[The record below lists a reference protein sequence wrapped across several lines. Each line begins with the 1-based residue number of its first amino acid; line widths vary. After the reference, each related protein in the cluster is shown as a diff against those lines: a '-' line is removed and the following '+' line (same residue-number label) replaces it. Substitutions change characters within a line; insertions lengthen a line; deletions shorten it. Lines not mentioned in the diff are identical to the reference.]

1 MISSIDLCL
10 LSRESNLRGWSLRD
24 RYTDKEII
32 DKIEE
37 IILRSVQ
44 EQDNREYPDQEGYL

>member
-1 MISSIDLCL
+1 MIMYQISF
-10 LSRESNLRGWSLRD
+10 EALRGWSLRD